1 MSRSKKRARIRAYVR
16 IGRRLATLGAQGEL
30 AKVLGLTQQT
40 VSRKLR
46 GESAIL
52 LSDLETLARKYRKPM
67 TWFFEG
73 YGRADL
79 PSDMVSA
86 GRGQ

>member
-1 MSRSKKRARIRAYVR
+1 MSKSKKYRIKAYIR
-16 IGRRLATLGAQGEL
+16 IGRRLAELDKQWRL

-40 VSRKLR
+40 VSKKLR
-46 GESAIL
+46 GEVAIL